1 VTDRHGCYAPAVR
14 LSANKVFWVFALLAT
29 LFGTTVA
36 HADDPYHPDDP
47 NFNENE
53 YTAFYTPPDPLPP
66 GQPGDLIRT
75 EPSPLVLEPS
85 GQLGAIMAT
94 GTRIM
99 YRSTDSRGNP
109 MAVTGTYFEPYNAWP
124 GAGPRPLIVYGPGTQ
139 GLGDQCAPSR
149 QFNQGIHWSPF
160 LDLTFNYEELMVA
173 TMVARGFA
181 VVMTDYQGLGT
192 PGVHTYVNR
201 VAEAD
206 AMLDAGRAAMRLPGT
221 SLDPHGPVATFGYS
235 QGGGAS
241 AAAAELAAGYA
252 PELHL
257 VGSTAGAPP
266 ADLEE
271 QIPFSDG
278 SVIVGVIGYALNSV
292 IATYPE
298 YADSLRATLT
308 PMGQKLL
315 DDTQNQCIAETAMRF
330 RFKHL
335 QDFFVGDVAE
345 VTANPLF
352 HALFHAQRIGNY
364 KPEAPVFVFSNR
376 YDPLVPWAPAAQ
388 MARDWCA
395 QGADVQFWTN
405 EQPPL
410 FNKLAVNHALPFL
423 VDGERVMQWLADRF
437 NGLPTT
443 PNCGQF

>member
-1 VTDRHGCYAPAVR
+1 MRRAARAIVCALT
-14 LSANKVFWVFALLAT
+14 VFGSV
-29 LFGTTVA
+29 LFGSVA

-53 YTAFYTPPDPLPP
+53 YTAFYTPPEPLPP

-99 YRSTDSRGNP
+99 YRSIDSRGNP
-109 MAVTGTYFEPYNAWP
+109 MAVSGTYFEPYNPWP

-139 GLGDQCAPSR
+139 GLADQCAPSR
-149 QFNQGIHWSPF
+149 QFNQGIHWAPF
-160 LDLTFNYEELMVA
+160 LDLAFNYEELMVS

-192 PGVHTYVNR
+192 PGMHTYVNR

-221 SLDPHGPVATFGYS
+221 SLDPHGPVAFFGYS

-241 AAAAELAAGYA
+241 AAAAELASTYA
-252 PELHL
+252 PELHV
-257 VGSTAGAPP
+257 VGAFAGAPP
-266 ADLEE
+266 ANLEE
-271 QIPFSDG
+271 QIPFTDG
-278 SVIVGVIGYALNSV
+278 SVLVGVIGYALNSV
-292 IATYPE
+292 MASYPE
-298 YADSLRATLT
+298 YAQTVRAALT
-308 PMGQKLL
+308 PMGEKLI
-315 DDTQNQCIAETAMRF
+315 DDTATQCIAETAMRF

-335 QDFFVGDVAE
+335 QDFFVGDV
-345 VTANPLF
+345 TAVMGNPLLRGVF
-352 HALFHAQRIGNY
+352 DAQRLGRL
-364 KPEAPVFVFSNR
+364 KPEAPVFVLSNR
-376 YDPLVPWAPAAQ
+376 FDPLVPWAPAAQ

-395 QGADVQFWTN
+395 LGADVQFWTN

-423 VDGERVMQWLADRF
+423 VDGERAMQWIADRF